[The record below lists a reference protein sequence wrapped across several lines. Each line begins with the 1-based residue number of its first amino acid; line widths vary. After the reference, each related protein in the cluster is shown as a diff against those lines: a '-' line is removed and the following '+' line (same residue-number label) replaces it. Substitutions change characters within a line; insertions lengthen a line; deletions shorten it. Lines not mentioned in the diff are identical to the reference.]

1 MRSQTLFADID
12 TEVAA
17 AELIQDLLGG
27 HVIEHTP
34 DSATVEAWRDYDD
47 REAAENRL
55 AFELM
60 ADDLTA
66 AGW

>member
-1 MRSQTLFADID
+1 MSDQTLFADVA

-34 DSATVEAWRDYDD
+34 DPATVEAWRAYDD
-47 REAAENRL
+47 REAAEDRI
-55 AFELM
+55 AFELI